1 MGEIYQVI
9 FNTRGSNVI
18 NNTNLNAV
26 QYNVNWASFL
36 PDKYK
41 KFRCQFAFKSV
52 RATSA
57 LADLGYVN
65 IDFGRGNNIYDGL
78 TMSSNLGVIYPEC
91 LTTTTSYFTASIAD
105 NREFPFSGQTRFP
118 TDNKKTCPR
127 HVSDKTFVFPKKTR
141 QTTMKLLIPRQ
152 S

>member
-26 QYNVNWASFL
+26 QFNVNWASIL

-41 KFRCQFAFKSV
+41 RFRCQFSFKSV

-57 LADLGYVN
+57 LVDLGYVN
-65 IDFGRGNNIYDGL
+65 IDLGGSINIYDGL
-78 TMSSNLGVIYPEC
+78 TMSSNIGVIYPEY
-91 LTTTTSYFTASIAD
+91 LTTTSGYFTASTAD
-105 NREFPFSGQTRFP
+105 NIDFFINYP
-118 TDNKKTCPR
+118 TNTSPTITL
-127 HVSDKTFVFPKKTR
+127 KTFAGVN
-141 QTTMKLLIPRQ
+141 MA
-152 S
+152 SM